1 MGKAARLTANE
12 FAVCALRGRRTY
24 YRRRASF
31 SIFSP
36 VIAFT
41 RRPQSFCI
49 IDELHRQ
56 LSRRGPVM
64 LQSHV
69 PDLVGELAKRLCEVV
84 DLMQHS
90 ASFWADALGLAR
102 RALNV

>member
-1 MGKAARLTANE
+1 
-12 FAVCALRGRRTY
+12 
-24 YRRRASF
+24 
-31 SIFSP
+31 
-36 VIAFT
+36 
-41 RRPQSFCI
+41 
-49 IDELHRQ
+49 
-56 LSRRGPVM
+56 M